1 MDNCWTHPTQKDPIA
16 CRKQRL
22 MKKMANYSPLEDSE
36 EQENRTE
43 EDEEKKQRGE
53 RIKTKGAAR
62 RWM

>member
-1 MDNCWTHPTQKDPIA
+1 MDNCWTHPTRKDPIA

-36 EQENRTE
+36 EQENRTK